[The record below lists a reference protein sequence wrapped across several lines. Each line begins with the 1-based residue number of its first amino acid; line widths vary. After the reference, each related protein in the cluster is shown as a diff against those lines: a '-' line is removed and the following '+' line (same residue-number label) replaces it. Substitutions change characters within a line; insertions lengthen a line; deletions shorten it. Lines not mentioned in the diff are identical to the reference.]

1 MRAMNKPFCLFALA
15 ALSALLV
22 SAGCGASTARAEKAR
37 HSAYQTEYP
46 VVWNAVLAAT
56 KSEGYDRIKVEDAIN
71 GKLISDWH
79 KVERVADSQSTD
91 PHFRGGSDTS
101 GAIFFRVMVTIEGKT
116 PPFKVSVDG
125 EAAKYRPGFSSL
137 FPYKH
142 GVDDEPEWVNGRIN
156 ALYVAVLNQLEQ
168 YAVPADSVHATQA
181 PAQPLPA
188 PGPAPVGPD
197 GAPAGPTGTP
207 NSDPV
212 PPPDLPHPSPEP
224 TPTP

>member
-1 MRAMNKPFCLFALA
+1 
-15 ALSALLV
+15 
-22 SAGCGASTARAEKAR
+22 
-37 HSAYQTEYP
+37 
-46 VVWNAVLAAT
+46 
-56 KSEGYDRIKVEDAIN
+56 
-71 GKLISDWH
+71 
-79 KVERVADSQSTD
+79 
-91 PHFRGGSDTS
+91 
-101 GAIFFRVMVTIEGKT
+101 MVTIEGKT

-168 YAVPADSVHATQA
+168 YAVPADSVNATQA

-197 GAPAGPTGTP
+197 GAPASPSGIPSGE
-207 NSDPV
+207 PV
-212 PPPDLPHPSPEP
+212 PRPDPQPPAPTPPPSPSP